1 MLVKTGAVPQQ
12 IDRRT
17 LTMRPETLS
26 DIVGSI
32 YDCVLQPHEWSRALP
47 LISAF
52 GESAASSIV
61 VQDRRSQSG
70 TSVFEHGADQSF
82 LRLYFEKLAASRMPG
97 LKQVTFDEVGEVATM
112 TMLAGEREPLNSDF
126 YVKWVKPLGFRD
138 VIGVLVLKSGKR
150 VAWFSVVR
158 SDIQARFGE
167 SDLRHME
174 LLSPH
179 ICRALLISDAL
190 DLQAITAA
198 RLAET
203 VDNLSTGI
211 FLTEEH
217 GRIAY
222 MNGSAETL
230 LKSGAALKSRDGRL
244 VANRS
249 GAREA
254 LSRALDQSIA
264 GKAPPA
270 SGQYAVPLPDED
282 GAGLIANVLPLEWRD
297 GRNPLAALPGAAAV
311 IIQDPATPAAPPM
324 EAFAE
329 LYGLT
334 SAEHK
339 VLEHVAEGQPPQ
351 ETADRLGVSLATV
364 KTHLQKIFAKT
375 NTARQADLISLVA
388 RSTAPLK
395 RKSGSGA

>member
-1 MLVKTGAVPQQ
+1 
-12 IDRRT
+12 
-17 LTMRPETLS
+17 MRPERLS
-26 DIVGSI
+26 DIIGSV
-32 YDCVLQPHEWSRALP
+32 YDCVLEPQEWSRTLP

-61 VQDRRSQSG
+61 VQGRLSNSG
-70 TSVFEHGADQSF
+70 TMVYEHGVHQSF
-82 LRLYFEKLAASRMPG
+82 LRLYFEKLAASRMPAM
-97 LKQVTFDEVGEVATM
+97 KQVAFDHLGEVATM

-150 VAWFSVVR
+150 VAWFSVAR
-158 SDIQARFGE
+158 SDIQSRFDDD
-167 SDLRHME
+167 DLRQME

-190 DLQAITAA
+190 DLQTIAAA

-211 FLTEEH
+211 FLTEDH

-222 MNGSAETL
+222 MNGAAEQL

-244 VANRS
+244 VANRPN
-249 GAREA
+249 ARDA
-254 LSRALDQSIA
+254 LSRALDHSIA
-264 GKAPPA
+264 GKAPAA
-270 SGQYAVPLPDED
+270 SGQYAIALPDED

-311 IIQDPATPAAPPM
+311 IIQDPARAAAPPM

-334 SAEHK
+334 SAERK

-351 ETADRLGVSLATV
+351 ETADRLGISLTTV

-375 NTARQADLISLVA
+375 NTGRQADLINLVA
-388 RSTAPLK
+388 KSTAPLK
-395 RKSGSGA
+395 RKGGPGH